1 MKLSVKAATKLKLL
15 VRQRFLN
22 RNKIVISP
30 KIAKVAKKRTNIN
43 NKKVLD
49 SRSLI

>member
-30 KIAKVAKKRTNIN
+30 KLPKLLKKEQI
-43 NKKVLD
+43 
-49 SRSLI
+49 